1 MGPWPKQ
8 EQYLCAKL
16 ECSLFNQ
23 IALFCVGGLSM
34 SMALVLAYDIRI
46 DPFI

>member
-1 MGPWPKQ
+1 MAKARN
-8 EQYLCAKL
+8 YLCAKL

-34 SMALVLAYDIRI
+34 SMVAVLAYDIRI
-46 DPFI
+46 ESWM

>member
-1 MGPWPKQ
+1 MAKAKRI
-8 EQYLCAKL
+8 LCASL

-34 SMALVLAYDIRI
+34 SIALVLAYDVRI
-46 DPFI
+46 ESFI